1 MDVLSSMRRKS
12 ERTVKSSPIKKT
24 EPAGRRSTRR
34 GRKSPEKSPINEEES
49 DNSSE
54 QASSSENE
62 PDEVVAPKRTRRTS
76 RTIEK
81 SSSAEDVKA
90 TPTTTRTR
98 RRGAAK
104 KDADIPEEENAEPDQ
119 TDAANTDTTTS
130 TTTTTAALDEAKESE
145 VIEAAVENPEPVSV
159 DSSTEPV
166 ADPPQVENSSNN
178 AEDEKPAT
186 SNQAENEKE
195 SEEKTETVQP
205 VEVKPT
211 SSEVVEPSK
220 SRRRTL
226 KRIERQISNE
236 ESKAKAKATTE
247 ATDATTSEQ
256 VESEVDGH
264 GKTPKK
270 SANDEVKNV
279 DEVVSE
285 TPKTPETPIKSP
297 ELQNGNTLN
306 SDAAD
311 TTAKDTTASETDS
324 ATKLN
329 KKKPIIRKRKWLT
342 NKTAAP
348 KVQEI
353 AISTDS
359 LKGLIS
365 DVKPV
370 PLSDIKL
377 DSSPEADHESDD
389 VKVVS
394 STSIDYNRRSE
405 EHLVESTEDA
415 AVNISTSRKISIVDS
430 EGEQP
435 LSPAKHNPCSILYIT
450 NLVRPFTVLQLKSL
464 LQRTG
469 KIAEDGFWIDK
480 IKSKCFVKY
489 ETEE

>member
-1 MDVLSSMRRKS
+1 MRRKS

-49 DNSSE
+49 DNSSD

-104 KDADIPEEENAEPDQ
+104 KDADIPEEESTEPDQ

-130 TTTTTAALDEAKESE
+130 TATTITVAVDETKDSE
-145 VIEAAVENPEPVSV
+145 TVEASVENRETTSV

-166 ADPPQVENSSNN
+166 AEPPQVENSSNS

-186 SNQAENEKE
+186 SNQTESEKE
-195 SEEKTETVQP
+195 SEVKTEVVQP
-205 VEVKPT
+205 VEVKLA

-226 KRIERQISNE
+226 KRIERQISND
-236 ESKAKAKATTE
+236 ESKAKATTE

-256 VESEVDGH
+256 VENEAVGH
-264 GKTPKK
+264 GKSAKK
-270 SANDEVKNV
+270 SSIDEVENV

-285 TPKTPETPIKSP
+285 TPETPIKSA

-329 KKKPIIRKRKWLT
+329 KKKPIIRKRRWLT

-415 AVNISTSRKISIVDS
+415 AVNISTSRKISIVES

-435 LSPAKHNPCSILYIT
+435 LSPAKHNPCNILYIT

>member
-1 MDVLSSMRRKS
+1 MRRKS

-24 EPAGRRSTRR
+24 EPTSRRSTRR
-34 GRKSPEKSPINEEES
+34 GRKSPEQSPVNEEES
-49 DNSSE
+49 ENSSD
-54 QASSSENE
+54 QASSSDNE
-62 PDEVVAPKRTRRTS
+62 PEEVVAPKRTRRTS

-81 SSSAEDVKA
+81 SSSAEELKA
-90 TPTTTRTR
+90 TTTTTTTRGR

-104 KDADIPEEENAEPDQ
+104 KDADIPEEDSTEPDQ
-119 TDAANTDTTTS
+119 A
-130 TTTTTAALDEAKESE
+130 TTTTTTVEEPKGSE
-145 VIEAAVENPEPVSV
+145 VVEEPVENPEITSV
-159 DSSTEPV
+159 DSSTEPL
-166 ADPPQVENSSNN
+166 AEQIQVEKNNSNSVQEN
-178 AEDEKPAT
+178 DTEKPTT
-186 SNQAENEKE
+186 SIETENEKE
-195 SEEKTETVQP
+195 PKEKSTEDVTPPKDEEE
-205 VEVKPT
+205 EVKPEP
-211 SSEVVEPSK
+211 SEQVAPSK

-236 ESKAKAKATTE
+236 EAKATPKTTE
-247 ATDATTSEQ
+247 TTESEQ
-256 VESEVDGH
+256 VENDVDSRE
-264 GKTPKK
+264 KSPKK
-270 SANDEVKNV
+270 PSIEEVKSS
-279 DEVVSE
+279 DESKVID
-285 TPKTPETPIKSP
+285 KIETPIKSP

-324 ATKLN
+324 ITKLN

-370 PLSDIKL
+370 PLSDVQL
-377 DSSPEADHESDD
+377 DSSPEVDHESDD

-405 EHLVESTEDA
+405 EHLVESTDDA
-415 AVNISTSRKISIVDS
+415 AVNITTSRKISIVTES

-435 LSPAKHNPCSILYIT
+435 LSPAKHSPCNILFIT

>member
-1 MDVLSSMRRKS
+1 MLIRGSVGDRMRRKS

-24 EPAGRRSTRR
+24 EPSSRRSTRR

-49 DNSSE
+49 DNSSD

-62 PDEVVAPKRTRRTS
+62 PEEVVAPKRSRRTS

-81 SSSAEDVKA
+81 SSSAEEIKA
-90 TPTTTRTR
+90 TPSRTR

-104 KDADIPEEENAEPDQ
+104 KDADIPEEEKAGPDQ
-119 TDAANTDTTTS
+119 ATTTTS
-130 TTTTTAALDEAKESE
+130 TIEAEESKESE
-145 VIEAAVENPEPVSV
+145 TVEESVENPETTSV

-166 ADPPQVENSSNN
+166 TEQMQNEKNSSNSV
-178 AEDEKPAT
+178 EE
-186 SNQAENEKE
+186 ENEKLAIPIEIETEKE
-195 SEEKTETVQP
+195 SKDKPDNATS
-205 VEVKPT
+205 VEAKPEP
-211 SSEVVEPSK
+211 SEQVESSK

-226 KRIERQISNE
+226 KRIERQTSNE
-236 ESKAKAKATTE
+236 EAKITPESTETTI
-247 ATDATTSEQ
+247 SEP
-256 VESEVDGH
+256 VDSEVDTH
-264 GKTPKK
+264 EKSPKK
-270 SANDEVKNV
+270 PAIEEVKSSMETNV
-279 DEVVSE
+279 NDTSE
-285 TPKTPETPIKSP
+285 TPNKSP
-297 ELQNGNTLN
+297 ELQNGNTLK

-324 ATKLN
+324 ITKLT
-329 KKKPIIRKRKWLT
+329 KKKPIVRKRKWLT

-370 PLSDIKL
+370 PLSDVKL
-377 DSSPEADHESDD
+377 ESSPEADHESDD

-405 EHLVESTEDA
+405 EHLIFLESTEDA
-415 AVNISTSRKISIVDS
+415 AVNITTSRKISIVTES

-435 LSPAKHNPCSILYIT
+435 LSPAKHNPCNILYIT